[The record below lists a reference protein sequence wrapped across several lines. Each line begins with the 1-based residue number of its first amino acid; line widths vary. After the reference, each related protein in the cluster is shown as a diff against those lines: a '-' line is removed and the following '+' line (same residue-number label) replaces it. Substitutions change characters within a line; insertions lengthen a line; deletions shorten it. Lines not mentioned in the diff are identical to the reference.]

1 MSHEKPHADEARKS
15 VHRNCVSADASAF
28 DLLSIVA
35 PSGRDQTVRLPA
47 STTRTAMYLFLY
59 LAARH
64 VTFVSQLYFIVL
76 FVFFY
81 IHHFS
86 FSLIRDRIE
95 A

>member
-1 MSHEKPHADEARKS
+1 MGAIKLSDCLFPPHAQPC
-15 VHRNCVSADASAF
+15 N
-28 DLLSIVA
+28 
-35 PSGRDQTVRLPA
+35 
-47 STTRTAMYLFLY
+47 LFLY

-76 FVFFY
+76 FVFFCKKIRVFFY
-81 IHHFS
+81 IQHFS